1 MAKTVPRSQPGPTE
15 PTSDQRSPE
24 ELIARYVQEDPNGRG
39 RHRAYVVVGDRTWT
53 PIWVLAGYLRH
64 GSSAAQAAAA
74 YDLPEEAVL
83 AAFAYYDRH
92 RALFDAWLLL
102 NEQSSTPTP

>member
-1 MAKTVPRSQPGPTE
+1 MTETVPRAQPGPNE
-15 PTSDQRSPE
+15 PTDTRPSAE
-24 ELIARYVQEDPNGRG
+24 ELISRYVQEDPNGRG
-39 RHRAYVVVGDRTWT
+39 HHRAYVVVDDRTWA

-64 GSSAAQAAAA
+64 GSTSAQAATD

-92 RALFDAWLLL
+92 RAVIDAWLLL
-102 NEQSSTPTP
+102 NERSLPSMP